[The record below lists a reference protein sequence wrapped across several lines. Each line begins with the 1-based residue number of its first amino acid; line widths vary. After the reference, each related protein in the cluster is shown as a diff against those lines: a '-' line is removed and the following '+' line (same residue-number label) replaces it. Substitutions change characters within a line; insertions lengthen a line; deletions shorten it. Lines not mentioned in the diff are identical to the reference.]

1 MKVKMNMMAL
11 ILLVIVFGG
20 ITISMMTGV
29 WSTKNDRYSF
39 NASKDDITETIKGN
53 TTFGDL
59 LELGITQEEIE
70 EVLDD
75 NLPPLNQTLKAYC
88 NEKNLEY
95 SEIKNRF
102 MQLLE

>member
-20 ITISMMTGV
+20 ITISMMTGA

-39 NASKDDITETIKGN
+39 SANKDETTETIKGN

-59 LELGITQEEIE
+59 LEIGITQDEIE

-75 NLPPLNQTLKAYC
+75 ELPPINQTLKAYC
-88 NEKNLEY
+88 SEKNLEY
-95 SEIKNRF
+95 SEMKNRF